1 MLRAES
7 VSTPSHWRA
16 RFHTDSNLRAGNR
29 CSTWALSPE
38 PPKRV
43 WLWPPTRLRCC
54 GEEERASILRLCIH
68 VHTREYLFAKLSL
81 RWTLCHPTPAL
92 THSSC
97 HPTRLCRGDPSG
109 ASLSCAP
116 QCLCVAPYANTTK
129 SAAHGKC
136 VKAIR
141 SVACR
146 HHAANV
152 QGIRAALAWP
162 RSNCKSASETACS
175 HQTVF
180 L

>member
-1 MLRAES
+1 LRAES
-7 VSTPSHWRA
+7 VSTPSRWRT
-16 RFHTDSNLRAGNR
+16 RFRTDSNLRAGNR

-43 WLWPPTRLRCC
+43 WLRPPTRLRCC

-68 VHTREYLFAKLSL
+68 VHTREYLIAKLSL

-116 QCLCVAPYANTTK
+116 QCK
-129 SAAHGKC
+129 AHGAWGQRVC
-136 VKAIR
+136 SRARTASALLPLRPPGRPGRRASGR
-141 SVACR
+141 S
-146 HHAANV
+146 
-152 QGIRAALAWP
+152 
-162 RSNCKSASETACS
+162 S
-175 HQTVF
+175 
-180 L
+180 